1 MLIRFFTRR
10 ETNPQPN
17 LIMNFLGT
25 VADMLHHKNAALF
38 KSTAESPRIAW
49 SNQLA
54 RRGGSG
60 GELFLLRAQ
69 Q

>member
-1 MLIRFFTRR
+1 ML
-10 ETNPQPN
+10 
-17 LIMNFLGT
+17 NFLGT

-38 KSTAESPRIAW
+38 KSTTETPRIIERGLSAW

-60 GELFLLRAQ
+60 GALFLLGAQ
-69 Q
+69 QRSIDRSK